1 MANLRTILARVKRNI
16 LKKPFIKDPSLPAF
30 WFDKKLSTQSAFI
43 VQIGSNDGKTG
54 DPIFPLL
61 QKNKSWKALFVE
73 PVPYSFEKLKAN
85 YPNEDRFSFE
95 NVAIN
100 QGEPLTFYWVDHSA
114 KSKLPDLPYWFD
126 QLGSFNR
133 QHILN
138 HFDGALEPFIR
149 SEVLEGLT
157 LPQLLERNKVE
168 KINILHIDTE
178 GYDWKILQ
186 QLDLNKYQSDF
197 ILMEYNHL
205 SKDELSQTFSFLKD
219 QYRLFNLGID
229 MLAVHKEVG
238 QDLMKGIAKSMT
250 PLAEPKI

>member
-1 MANLRTILARVKRNI
+1 MANLRTLLARVKRNI
-16 LKKPFIKDPSLPAF
+16 LKKPFIKDPKLPAF
-30 WFDKKLSTQSAFI
+30 WFDKKLNTQDAFI

-54 DPIFPLL
+54 DPLFPLL
-61 QKNKSWKALFVE
+61 QKNKNWKALFVE
-73 PVPYSFEKLKAN
+73 PVPYSFKKLKAN
-85 YPNEDRFSFE
+85 YPDTNRFAFE

-114 KSKLPDLPYWFD
+114 KTEIPNLPYWFD

-149 SEVLEGLT
+149 SKKLEGLT
-157 LPQLLERNKVE
+157 LPTLFERNQIE

-178 GYDWKILQ
+178 GYDWKILS
-186 QLDLNKYQSDF
+186 QLDLNKFQPDF

-205 SKDELSQTFSFLKD
+205 SKEELQQTTTFLKSK
-219 QYRLFNLGID
+219 YTLFNLGID
-229 MLAVHKEVG
+229 MLAVHNSASPELLKG
-238 QDLMKGIAKSMT
+238 MKNKLTQLES
-250 PLAEPKI
+250 